1 MNRREFLKISGL
13 TLAVSPVWLE
23 LIGDKAWG
31 KLPADIRITGLK
43 TFVVKSWVFVKV
55 YTNKGVTGL
64 GEGAIAGRELS
75 IEAAIKELEHYIA
88 GKDPT
93 AIEFLWQ
100 AMYRWPRWRGG
111 GPIINSAISAI
122 EIALW
127 DILGK
132 LLDVPIYR
140 LLGGAAR
147 ERVRVYVHGTGAE
160 AVIKAKEQG
169 FTAIK
174 TAPPVGEGV
183 VVKRPWNLKRAA
195 SLIGEMRDAAGDDFD
210 IMTDAHG
217 KLNPVMALEY
227 AHAIEQYRVMFLE
240 EPIQVED
247 PEMLEWLGQKTGV
260 PLAMGERQ
268 FTKFGFEEMISKH
281 LVSYVQ
287 PDVVHSGGILET
299 KKIAAMAEANF
310 IDVALHN
317 HQSLVNVLA
326 SLHIDACT
334 ANCVIQ
340 ERGFWVQQGWVN
352 DLFYGVE
359 ISVVDG
365 YASLPEKPGL
375 GCDLDE
381 KVAARFPYEPG
392 YRAPIIFEDGAVFDS

>member
-1 MNRREFLKISGL
+1 MNRRKFLRSAA
-13 TLAVSPVWLE
+13 LAAAGAPFWLE
-23 LIGDKAWG
+23 ILNEDAYA
-31 KLPADIRITGLK
+31 KLPSGIRITKLR
-43 TFVVKSWVFVKV
+43 TFLVKSWVFVKV
-55 YTNKGVTGL
+55 YTNKGVVGL
-64 GEGAIAGRELS
+64 GEGAIAGREAS
-75 IEAAIKELEHYIA
+75 IAAAIKELEHYIV

-111 GPIINSAISAI
+111 GPILNSAVSAI

-132 LLDVPIYR
+132 LLDVPIYQ

-147 ERVRVYVHGTGAE
+147 NRIRVYIHGTGGE
-160 AVIKAKEQG
+160 AVSKAKAHG
-169 FTAIK
+169 LTAIK
-174 TAPPVGEGV
+174 TGPPVGKGV
-183 VVKRPWNLKRAA
+183 VVKRPWNLRRAA
-195 SLIGEMRDAAGDDFD
+195 ALIEEMREAAGDDFD

-227 AHAIEQYRVMFLE
+227 ANAIEPYRVMFLE

-247 PEMLEWLGQKTGV
+247 LDMLAWLGNRTKV

-268 FTKFGFEEMISKH
+268 FTKFGFKEMISRH

-287 PDVVHSGGILET
+287 PDVVHAGGILET
-299 KKIAAMAEANF
+299 KKIAAMAEAHF

-317 HQSLVNVLA
+317 HQSLVNTLA
-326 SLHIDACT
+326 SLHVDACT
-334 ANCVIQ
+334 PNCVIQ
-340 ERGFWVQQGWVN
+340 ERGFWIQNDWLN

-359 ISVVDG
+359 IPLTDG
-365 YASLPEKPGL
+365 YSALPDKPGL

-381 KVAARFPYEPG
+381 EVAAKYPYEPG
-392 YRAPIIFEDGAVFDS
+392 YRAPIIFEDGSVFDS

>member
-1 MNRREFLKISGL
+1 MNRREFLKSAALVTAGASFWLGL
-13 TLAVSPVWLE
+13 LRENTY
-23 LIGDKAWG
+23 G
-31 KLPADIRITGLK
+31 KLPSGIRITKLR
-43 TFVVKSWVFVKV
+43 TFLVKSWVFVKV
-55 YTNKGVTGL
+55 YTNKGVVGL
-64 GEGAIAGRELS
+64 GEGAFAGREVS
-75 IEAAIKELEHYIA
+75 IAEAIKELEHYIV

-111 GPIINSAISAI
+111 GPILNSAISAI

-132 LLDVPIYR
+132 LLDVPIYK

-147 ERVRVYVHGTGAE
+147 DRIRVYVHGTGTE
-160 AVIKAKEQG
+160 AVYRAKQQG

-174 TAPPVGEGV
+174 TSPPVGEGV
-183 VVKRPWNLKRAA
+183 VVKRPWNLKRAVVV
-195 SLIGEMRDAAGDDFD
+195 IEEMREAAGDDFD

-227 AHAIEQYRVMFLE
+227 ANAIEPYRVMFLE

-247 PEMLEWLGQKTGV
+247 LEMLSWLGNRTRV

-268 FTKFGFEEMISKH
+268 FTKFGFKEMISRH

-287 PDVVHSGGILET
+287 PDVVHCGGILET

-317 HQSLVNVLA
+317 HQSLVNTLA
-326 SLHIDACT
+326 SLHVDACT
-334 ANCVIQ
+334 PNCVIQ
-340 ERGFWVQQGWVN
+340 ERGFWVQRNWVN
-352 DLFYGVE
+352 DLFYGLE
-359 ISVVDG
+359 IPANKG
-365 YASLPEKPGL
+365 YTALPDNPGL
-375 GCDLDE
+375 GCELNE
-381 KVAARFPYEPG
+381 KVAAKYPYEPG
-392 YRAPIIFEDGAVFDS
+392 YRLPIIFEDGSVFDS

>member
-1 MNRREFLKISGL
+1 MNRREFLKSAAFAAAGIPFL
-13 TLAVSPVWLE
+13 LE
-23 LIGDKAWG
+23 LLTENTYG
-31 KLPADIRITGLK
+31 KLPAGIRITKLK

-55 YTNKGVTGL
+55 YTNKDVIGL

-75 IEAAIKELEHYIA
+75 IAEAIKELEHYIV

-111 GPIINSAISAI
+111 GPILNSAVSAI

-132 LLDVPIYR
+132 LLDVPIYK

-147 ERVRVYVHGTGAE
+147 DRIRVYVHGSGAE
-160 AVIKAKEQG
+160 AVHRAKQQG

-174 TAPPVGEGV
+174 TSPPVGEGV
-183 VVKRPWNLKRAA
+183 VVKRPWNLKKAV
-195 SLIGEMRDAAGDDFD
+195 SVIEEMREAAGDDFD
-210 IMTDAHG
+210 IMVDAHG
-217 KLNPVMALEY
+217 KLNPVMVLEY
-227 AHAIEQYRVMFLE
+227 ANAIEPYRVMFLE

-247 PEMLEWLGQKTGV
+247 PDMLEWLGNRTKI

-268 FTKFGFEEMISKH
+268 FTKFGFREMISRH
-281 LVSYVQ
+281 LVNYVQ
-287 PDVVHSGGILET
+287 PDIVHCGGISEA

-317 HQSLVNVLA
+317 HQSLVNTLA
-326 SLHIDACT
+326 SLHVDACT
-334 ANCVIQ
+334 TNCVIQ
-340 ERGFWVQQGWVN
+340 ERGFWVQKGWVN

-359 ISVVDG
+359 IPTNNG
-365 YASLPEKPGL
+365 YSALPDKPGL
-375 GCDLDE
+375 GCELNE
-381 KVAARFPYEPG
+381 KVAADNPYEPG
-392 YRAPIIFEDGAVFDS
+392 YRLPIIFEDGSVFDS